1 MKKLLLLGAIASMYA
16 ATAQA
21 QLYWNTNGAS
31 NSFTSANWGTSA
43 SGPFT
48 TAWSSASDVVFN
60 TNSTAGF
67 ATTTVGDITVNAN
80 TTINASGTLSSKSGG
95 STVTVADGVTLTWT
109 TQNRSTVGNS
119 NIWTKNGGGIWNIGA
134 GTATDPSAGA
144 AFTLNA
150 GTVIVTGGRAF
161 GGPNAV
167 LTINGGT
174 IQSSGGVTFANS
186 SLVIGGNFGFTGTG
200 NDIYSGAVNLGAA
213 TRTITNTATGLRTL
227 SGAISGSSANTGLTL
242 AGTGVTTLSGA
253 NTYTGD
259 TTVTGG
265 TLNLASTGQ
274 LRFSIGSSGINNQIV
289 NSGGTI
295 SLDGAFVFDLTSA
308 GITLGDSWA
317 ITTGAIGYT
326 ANFSVLSTSGAFT
339 DLGSNLWSR
348 AENGVTYQFSE
359 STGILT
365 VVPEPATLALLAL
378 SGVGFAGHVFRRRR
392 RFR

>member
-1 MKKLLLLGAIASMYA
+1 MKKFLLLGVIAATCA

-31 NSFTSANWGTSA
+31 ATFTSANWGSSA
-43 SGPFT
+43 AGPFG
-48 TAWSSASDVVFN
+48 TAWSASSDVVFDAV
-60 TNSTAGF
+60 STLTF
-67 ATTTVGDITVNAN
+67 ASTTVGNIAVNAN
-80 TTINASGTLSSKSGG
+80 TTITQTGTLSSKSGG

-109 TQNRSTVGNS
+109 SQPRSATGAN
-119 NIWTKNGGGIWNIGA
+119 NIWTKNGGGTWNIAA
-134 GTATDPSAGA
+134 GGNSAGVGS

-150 GTVIVTGGRAF
+150 GTVIVTGQNAF
-161 GGPNAV
+161 GGSNSV

-174 IQSSGGVTFANS
+174 IQSSSGSTFANS
-186 SLVIGGNFGFTGTG
+186 SVVIGGNFGFTGTG
-200 NDIYSGAVNLGAA
+200 NDIYSGAVNLGSA

-227 SGAISGSSANTGLTL
+227 SGVISGSSPSTGLTL
-242 AGTGVTTLSGA
+242 AGTGTTTLSGA
-253 NTYTGD
+253 NIYTGD

-265 TLNLASTGQ
+265 RLNLADNAQ
-274 LRFSIGSSGINNQIV
+274 LRFSIGSTGVNNQVV

-295 SLDGAFVFDLTSA
+295 SLDGDFVFNLTGA
-308 GITLGDSWA
+308 GITLGDSWT

-326 ANFSVLSTSGAFT
+326 ANFSVLSTAGAFT
-339 DLGSNLWSR
+339 NLGSNLWSR

-378 SGVGFAGHVFRRRR
+378 SGVGFAGHVIRRRR
-392 RFR
+392 RLR